1 MVNILK
7 KEARVKYMGFLFFLP
22 REINMAINGEDLK
35 KRKEIKIMSI
45 KYMIKNFTKEANN
58 VSYEKYS
65 QKIRKLMKDYKTIYV
80 YPKYDDNKDIIGID
94 VVVNAKLEEIEEIE
108 NKIKKILSI

>member
-1 MVNILK
+1 
-7 KEARVKYMGFLFFLP
+7 MGFLFLP
-22 REINMAINGEDLK
+22 REINMAINGKDLK
-35 KRKEIKIMSI
+35 NRKEINKVSI
-45 KYMIKNFTKEANN
+45 KYIIKNFTKEANN

-108 NKIKKILSI
+108 KKIKKILSI